1 MRDELGRF
9 VKGHPPTGGRKSRAD
24 EQAALAL
31 FKETATPERF
41 TRVTEVLVERAE
53 AGEEWAV
60 KLFLAY
66 WMGTPKQTID
76 AVVDQRSAML
86 VALQTNLDIVYG
98 REEPDGEA

>member
-9 VKGHPPTGGRKSRAD
+9 VKGHPPTGGRKPRAD

-76 AVVDQRSAML
+76 AVVDQRFAML
-86 VALQTNLDIVYG
+86 ARLQGDIDLVYG
-98 REEPDGEA
+98 KEETDA

>member
-66 WMGTPKQTID
+66 WMGTPKQTIQ
-76 AVVDQRSAML
+76 ASVDQRSL
-86 VALQTNLDIVYG
+86 SIEWQTNLDIVYG